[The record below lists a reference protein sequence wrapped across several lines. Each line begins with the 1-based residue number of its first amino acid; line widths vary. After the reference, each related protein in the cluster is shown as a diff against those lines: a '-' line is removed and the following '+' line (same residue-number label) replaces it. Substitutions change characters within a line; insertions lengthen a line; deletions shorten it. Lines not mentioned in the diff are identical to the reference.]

1 MSQGYSRSWRHVV
14 LAVPVC
20 SAMRSMSVSMIE
32 VFLSVG
38 LWLSLDGDP
47 FFAVSLSGFQQE
59 SSASQWLAKR
69 SRDELEEVVER
80 SCGRRWGDW
89 SSLTGRLPREWRCE
103 GRKVT
108 FQLASGRE
116 RISGETDGMARETL
130 ALHRESEECSV
141 NGVGVGKGAP
151 VSRLPQS

>member
-1 MSQGYSRSWRHVV
+1 MSRLCCVSQGYSRSWRHVV

-20 SAMRSMSVSMIE
+20 PAMRSMSVSMIE

-59 SSASQWLAKR
+59 SSGSQWLAER

-80 SCGRRWGDW
+80 SCGRSWGDW
-89 SSLTGRLPREWRCE
+89 PSLTGRLPREWRCE
-103 GRKVT
+103 G
-108 FQLASGRE
+108 GRAPYSWPQEEKESLE
-116 RISGETDGMARETL
+116 RQMAWLGRPWL
-130 ALHRESEECSV
+130 CIKSRRSV
-141 NGVGVGKGAP
+141 
-151 VSRLPQS
+151 Q